1 MGKVWNYMKQHNLT
15 ELSIATILLSIIYL
29 VAWFCNGFAGYHFSC
44 SDLITF
50 YTVIVLKNLGEHGIN
65 SVWNSNRGYIVTQQ
79 PQQIQMS
86 NDSITKANNSMNY
99 TINLVNMS
107 LQQLWN
113 IAYQAGFEDAM
124 EIVKTDQG
132 TKQ

>member
-1 MGKVWNYMKQHNLT
+1 M
-15 ELSIATILLSIIYL
+15 
-29 VAWFCNGFAGYHFSC
+29 
-44 SDLITF
+44 
-50 YTVIVLKNLGEHGIN
+50 
-65 SVWNSNRGYIVTQQ
+65 TQQ

-124 EIVKTDQG
+124 EIVKTDKG
-132 TKQ
+132 TQ